1 MSAKGTRSHR
11 PPQVLLIVGAPGVG
25 KTTVLDAVTELLTAH
40 GVAHASLETEHL
52 AQVVPR
58 AGLSLILDALP
69 GVWAAM
75 RAHGVLRLV
84 LTHTCEAVD
93 DVAALAASLT
103 DTTLAVVALQAPPAI
118 LRDRI
123 RSRGEPAHITDHLL
137 DVASRVEGVAALVN
151 PVRLVDTSVTATS
164 HTAQQLADVT
174 GWLSDNRTSPV
185 RAGRRRTF
193 IQGSPPSG

>member
-1 MSAKGTRSHR
+1 MSAQSTRSHA

-25 KTTVLDAVTELLTAH
+25 KTTVLDAVTELLTAR
-40 GVAHASLETEHL
+40 GIAHASLETEHL
-52 AQVVPR
+52 PQIVPR

-75 RAHGVLRLV
+75 RAHGVPRLV

-103 DTTLAVVALQAPPAI
+103 DTTIAVVALQAPPAT

-123 RSRGEPAHITDHLL
+123 RSRRESAHITDYLL
-137 DVASRVEGVAALVN
+137 DVATRVEGVAALVN

-164 HTAQQLADVT
+164 DADQQLADVT
-174 GWLSDNRTSPV
+174 GWLSGN
-185 RAGRRRTF
+185 
-193 IQGSPPSG
+193 